1 MKKKEEV
8 NSEKKQYYRPQSC
21 RNCGVNGHLYKDC
34 PHPIMSLGIICYRKE
49 NNEIKFLMI
58 QRKDSLSFMEFIR
71 GKYDT
76 QDIIYIKQLLTAMTI
91 TEKNMILKKNFDE
104 IWNYVWCQSVTSVI
118 KHTKEYVESK
128 QKFDILLLNNTL
140 NNIIITLLKSNSI
153 QKCEQ
158 EWGFPKGRRKLRES
172 DIDCAVREFCE
183 ETRLQPDD
191 INIYNKIV
199 PFEEIFY
206 GTNNVLY
213 KHSYYIAKLN
223 KLDSTLCIDP
233 KCIDQIREVRALQWF
248 SFEEVLLHIKSHNVE
263 RIEIFKQSYNIISD
277 IEKNLTIEL
286 DTKLEINS
294 NIEL

>member
-1 MKKKEEV
+1 MKKKKEEDIII
-8 NSEKKQYYRPQSC
+8 EKKQYYRPQSC

-34 PHPIMSLGIICYRKE
+34 PHPIMSLGIICYKIN

-76 QDIIYIKQLLTAMTI
+76 HDINYIKQLISAMTL

-104 IWNYVWCQSVTSVI
+104 IWNYVWCQSYTSVI
-118 KHTKEYVESK
+118 KHTKEYLESK
-128 QKFDILLLNNTL
+128 QKFDILIT
-140 NNIIITLLKSNSI
+140 NNILFNIIESLIESNSL
-153 QKCEQ
+153 QNCEQ
-158 EWGFPKGRRKLRES
+158 EWGFPKGRRKLRET

-183 ETRLQPDD
+183 ETRLQNED
-191 INIYNKIV
+191 INIYNKII

-213 KHSYYIAKLN
+213 KHSYYVAKLN
-223 KLDSTLCIDP
+223 KEDSTLSIDP

-248 SFEEVLLHIKSHNVE
+248 SYDEVLSHIKTYNIE
-263 RIEIFKQSYNIISD
+263 RIEIFKQSYLII
-277 IEKNLTIEL
+277 KNLEN
-286 DTKLEINS
+286 NS
-294 NIEL
+294 NVV